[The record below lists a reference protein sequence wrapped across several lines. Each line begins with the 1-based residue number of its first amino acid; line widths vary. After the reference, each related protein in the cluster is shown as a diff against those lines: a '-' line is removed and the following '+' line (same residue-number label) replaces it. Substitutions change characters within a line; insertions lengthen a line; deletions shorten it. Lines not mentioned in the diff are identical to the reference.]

1 MSTVTY
7 LSEEGLKK
15 LKEEIEQLITVERS
29 KISKQIAEARDK
41 GDLYENAE
49 YNAAK
54 EAQGLLEMKI
64 AQLQGTLS
72 GARVIDESKI
82 DTKTV
87 QLMNKVKI
95 KNVKTGAVMEYA
107 IVSEREANLKE
118 KRMSVD
124 TPIAKGLIGKKKGDK
139 VKVNVP
145 AGEMIFE
152 ILDISF

>member
-15 LKEEIEQLITVERS
+15 LKEEIEQLTTVERS

-41 GDLYENAE
+41 GDLSDNAE
-49 YNAAK
+49 YDAAK
-54 EAQGLLEMKI
+54 EAQGMLEMKI
-64 AQLQGTLS
+64 AQLQGILS
-72 GARVIDESKI
+72 SARVIDKSRIE
-82 DTKTV
+82 TATV
-87 QLMNKVKI
+87 QIMNKVKI

-107 IVSEREANLKE
+107 IVSEREADLKE
-118 KRMSVD
+118 KKMSVD
-124 TPIAKGLIGKKKGDK
+124 TPIAKGLLGKKKGDK
-139 VKVNVP
+139 VKVKVP